1 MSISTRIKLLLS
13 TFCSFF
19 IFSEVNAQS
28 SASTYSALGIGD
40 FNNSGLTTN
49 RGMGGLGIS
58 FGTGWSVNYM
68 NPALSTRN
76 TIFNFQAAFNYE
88 RIGVSSGETS
98 ELADGGGL
106 SYVLMSLPINSGKS
120 TLGMG
125 INQLT
130 SVNYNLLVSGQVAGT
145 DFNSLNRIDGVGG
158 VSEAYLST
166 GFLVAKNLS
175 LGIHGSY
182 LFGST
187 IRTNQLS
194 LLDESGNPIGISSEL
209 FQRFSVSDFA
219 VKGGAH
225 YFFKAGSKNN
235 IHIGAIYQA
244 FGNINGKEF
253 AKTGNFGEASRPDG
267 DGEVISDDVPGSVY
281 VPNRIGFGVSFEK
294 INKFVIGLEGQYHQL
309 SQFRS
314 FDGNTEELGDS
325 FTISLGGQLTPDF
338 GAVDNLFKRT
348 TYRLGLEYQQTP
360 YILSSIQVQDIG
372 INFGGSV
379 PINSLSLTNFAIKLG
394 TRGTTENGLIRENY
408 VNFSLGFSLNDNT
421 WFYKRVFE

>member
-1 MSISTRIKLLLS
+1 MSA
-13 TFCSFF
+13 FCSFF
-19 IFSEVNAQS
+19 IISEVFAQS

-49 RGMGGLGIS
+49 QGMGGLGLS

-88 RIGVSSGETS
+88 RINVSSGDNT
-98 ELADGGGL
+98 ELSDGGGL

-125 INQLT
+125 INQVT
-130 SVNYNLLVSGQVAGT
+130 SVNYNLLISGQVTGT
-145 DFNSLNRIDGVGG
+145 NFNSVNRIDGRGG
-158 VSEAYLST
+158 ISEAYLST

-175 LGIHGSY
+175 LGVHGSY

-194 LLDESGNPIGISSEL
+194 LLDENGNAVGISTEL
-209 FQRFSVSDFA
+209 YQRLSVNDFA
-219 VKGGAH
+219 LKGGAH
-225 YFFKAGSKNN
+225 YYFKAGNKNN
-235 IHIGAIYQA
+235 IHLGAIYQA
-244 FGNINGKEF
+244 YGNISGKEF
-253 AKTGNFGEASRPDG
+253 AKTGNIGEASRPDAEG
-267 DGEVISDDVPGSVY
+267 DLISDNVAGSVY
-281 VPNRIGFGVSFEK
+281 IPSNVGFGISFEK
-294 INKFVIGLEGQYHQL
+294 INKFVIGLEGQYQQL

-314 FDGNTEELGDS
+314 FDGGTGELGDS
-325 FTISLGGQLTPDF
+325 FKLALGGQITPDF
-338 GAVDNLFKRT
+338 GAIDNLLKRT
-348 TYRLGLEYQQTP
+348 TYRFGVEYQQTP
-360 YILSSIQVQDIG
+360 YVLSSIQVQDIG